1 MIIQAVIFVNFNQG
15 VFHISMNHCIFKF
28 PGGLPV
34 IILELLDESST
45 ESGTGV
51 LQLTNGIEL
60 APKNFILVY
69 SARILDNMERFA
81 RH

>member
-1 MIIQAVIFVNFNQG
+1 
-15 VFHISMNHCIFKF
+15 MNHCIFKF